1 MQFTAEMANRVINF
15 IFDQTG
21 LYTIVCDTNGTI
33 IAAKVASRVGTTHAG
48 AQRILAEKLDEIV
61 ITPEDEEKSGGVVK
75 MGVNIPIKYN
85 ASSIGTFGIGGDPAI
100 VRFVVKIAAGL
111 VQKELEEEEARVKI
125 YQQAQRLSDSITT
138 IAATVQE
145 LNASQEELAAT
156 MQQVSKLS
164 SQASVDVNNTH
175 QILEAIRQI
184 ASQTN
189 LLGLNAAIEAARA
202 GEQGRGFAVVAE
214 EVRKLSEQSNN
225 SAKNITG
232 MLQQLKGSMDTVI
245 QHTQQTAVIT
255 QEQAHATESI
265 TTMINELQRVG
276 EEMLSMANA

>member
-1 MQFTAEMANRVINF
+1 
-15 IFDQTG
+15 
-21 LYTIVCDTNGTI
+21 
-33 IAAKVASRVGTTHAG
+33 VGITHAG

-75 MGVNIPIKYN
+75 MGVNVPIKYN
-85 ASSIGTFGIGGDPAI
+85 ASTIGTFGIGGDPAI
-100 VRFVVKIAAGL
+100 VRFVVRIAVGL
-111 VQKELEEEEARVKI
+111 VQKELEEEEARAKI

-276 EEMLSMANA
+276 EEMLSMATA